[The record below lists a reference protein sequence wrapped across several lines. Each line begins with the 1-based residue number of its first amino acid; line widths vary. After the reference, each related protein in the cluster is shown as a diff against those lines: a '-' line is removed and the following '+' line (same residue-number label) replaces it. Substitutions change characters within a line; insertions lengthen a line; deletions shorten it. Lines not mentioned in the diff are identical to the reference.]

1 MKNNKNILYLFM
13 MLGILLIFSDGTV
26 SAAMPSYQFPKQ
38 ISIGKA
44 IWTVKSRGVNVTDDQ
59 LATLTEEQQK
69 MGCAKYLPGVEIR
82 KTGDN
87 YKAFINNK
95 RTNKYCEHG
104 YELSFE
110 KATGT
115 AGNLTKDSNG
125 KWVLNVCKYS
135 EENMSSA
142 EAAIQKLI
150 NPANI
155 KMEYLPNVKKYKV
168 TFLGMLNNNGTN
180 SGMFKLKRVRQIEVN
195 DSIVWDLSETPS
207 SFTTAGVN
215 PDGVSMTLDPGTEYF
230 VSFYVNGDTPGCE
243 EVYAANI
250 ISGTTKSI
258 PNPVL
263 QYTDASGNI
272 CSRVYAKYGKQNE
285 ADSVVTGAVPFCYR
299 NDIDYREQYPTVNEL
314 LSSIANLDAMLSTGK
329 TVSSNKLS
337 TQKCAFVPGSMNTKT
352 TTGSDAAKGAHN
364 YYSTAEAG
372 TTIKNKYLDIAGTY
386 WRAECT
392 EDMTIDY
399 DDPKAVYAG
408 GGFSYTTIIKLTRTC
423 HPVQIRTPRKKA
435 LCEYAADCMGKGH
448 TGGPGAG
455 PTEDFD
461 SCIST
466 CDGGKYT
473 QKCINS
479 CYDEIYKNTD
489 VKTVSYTDK
498 NNLGLLSYENRNSG
512 IIPVSRRKSNET
524 YNCSFKG
531 TTSHTPRPV
540 SSCYVIG
547 GNSTCEPR
555 NPGDSCPTCYTEHGV
570 AVWYCNSCN
579 GSGGG
584 SYSTDGVQCYEV
596 YASTTD
602 CSDNPEKDYYEEVIA
617 ARNEYNALI
626 ARIQEYTKEDY
637 KDEEIKT
644 GVYDSFIDKQINFG
658 TNQQPITNVEIT
670 KSTSG
675 NQERMIST
683 VTQDTAG
690 YVVTTDMLK
699 YTWKEYTTTRTQTIH
714 LTQSYV
720 SKDSNQTTGTGTKY
734 QKEKLDCNGKDKDK
748 QLCQKYYDG
757 GYKFYTDLGT
767 PTINDWNAWP
777 SYNPNNT
784 DYSIKKFTE
793 KGEKYENIDVD
804 LINFGSWG
812 QWSID
817 IDCIY
822 GLYQNFCPN
831 CGPYDPTNPP
841 SDDPNCDPS
850 KDICSGG
857 IQYIYREIHL
867 DDAFP
872 NDRNPRWNWTGTI
885 NNRTTDGRKLF
896 TNAARPWNYSYRGY
910 NIDPDALTAHI
921 EKNGYKIYDVKT
933 DSSEVDYEFTLT
945 KSNLKN
951 IRQYNKQ
958 VEDFNGDGQKNYLDY
973 DTSCYTRTIQGR
985 QIEVCTNNFLDNEQY
1000 ITYATPGFSQNE
1012 RKAIAGCNN
1021 AKSGQCY
1028 DVSASN

>member
-13 MLGILLIFSDGTV
+13 ILGILLIFSDGTV

-479 CYDEIYKNTD
+479 CYDEIYKQPSRKKCALLPYEGLKKILEESLSMAIDNKLRAKMGEIAIKAAKAANYTNAGTIEFLLDNNKNFYFMEMNT
-489 VKTVSYTDK
+489 
-498 NNLGLLSYENRNSG
+498 
-512 IIPVSRRKSNET
+512 
-524 YNCSFKG
+524 
-531 TTSHTPRPV
+531 
-540 SSCYVIG
+540 
-547 GNSTCEPR
+547 
-555 NPGDSCPTCYTEHGV
+555 
-570 AVWYCNSCN
+570 
-579 GSGGG
+579 
-584 SYSTDGVQCYEV
+584 
-596 YASTTD
+596 
-602 CSDNPEKDYYEEVIA
+602 
-617 ARNEYNALI
+617 
-626 ARIQEYTKEDY
+626 RIQVEH
-637 KDEEIKT
+637 
-644 GVYDSFIDKQINFG
+644 
-658 TNQQPITNVEIT
+658 PITEENTGIDLE
-670 KSTSG
+670 
-675 NQERMIST
+675 
-683 VTQDTAG
+683 D
-690 YVVTTDMLK
+690 L
-699 YTWKEYTTTRTQTIH
+699 
-714 LTQSYV
+714 V
-720 SKDSNQTTGTGTKY
+720 S
-734 QKEKLDCNGKDKDK
+734 
-748 QLCQKYYDG
+748 
-757 GYKFYTDLGT
+757 
-767 PTINDWNAWP
+767 I
-777 SYNPNNT
+777 
-784 DYSIKKFTE
+784 
-793 KGEKYENIDVD
+793 
-804 LINFGSWG
+804 
-812 QWSID
+812 
-817 IDCIY
+817 
-822 GLYQNFCPN
+822 
-831 CGPYDPTNPP
+831 
-841 SDDPNCDPS
+841 
-850 KDICSGG
+850 
-857 IQYIYREIHL
+857 
-867 DDAFP
+867 
-872 NDRNPRWNWTGTI
+872 GTI
-885 NNRTTDGRKLF
+885 GLIKGINT
-896 TNAARPWNYSYRGY
+896 Y
-910 NIDPDALTAHI
+910 NIDKNIKLATYASRCIDNEILMFLRKNKKRRSEVSFEDSLSFDSEGNELHLEDILGTDEDIVTRGLEEETEKKLMYAEI
-921 EKNGYKIYDVKT
+921 EKLNKRDREIMVLRYGLHNKEEMTQKEVANALGISQSYISRIEKKVINRLKFLYK
-933 DSSEVDYEFTLT
+933 
-945 KSNLKN
+945 
-951 IRQYNKQ
+951 
-958 VEDFNGDGQKNYLDY
+958 
-973 DTSCYTRTIQGR
+973 
-985 QIEVCTNNFLDNEQY
+985 
-1000 ITYATPGFSQNE
+1000 
-1012 RKAIAGCNN
+1012 
-1021 AKSGQCY
+1021 
-1028 DVSASN
+1028 